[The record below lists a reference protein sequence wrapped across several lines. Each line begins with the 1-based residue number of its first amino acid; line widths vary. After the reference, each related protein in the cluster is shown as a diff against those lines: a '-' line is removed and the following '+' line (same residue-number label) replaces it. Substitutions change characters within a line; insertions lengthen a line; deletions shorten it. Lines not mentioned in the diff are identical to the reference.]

1 MTQAIWVELESVIA
15 QNQLTVESIVKVA
28 QEEQVKVV
36 HVVTDHVEE
45 GQAGR
50 LACKVIENRINH
62 VLIRNSTGQHNESL
76 EVIKGPNHNKNTS
89 KTSWQNSELLSIVS
103 KISSQR

>member
-1 MTQAIWVELESVIA
+1 MTQALWVELESVIA

-50 LACKVIENRINH
+50 LACKVIENRINN
-62 VLIRNSTGQHNESL
+62 VLIRNSLRGYYRSKQKL
-76 EVIKGPNHNKNTS
+76 QKKTS
-89 KTSWQNSELLSIVS
+89 KTSWLNSELLSVVS
-103 KISSQR
+103 KISSQRQRLD